1 MKIKKSFLTF
11 IALAAM
17 LAASTICNAQNM
29 VSGSVE
35 GLKKAGVALVDID
48 YSKAVIMGMGEQAFA
63 SYEEEWNKDLS
74 DITLAFINGINEKT
88 GTLLSVGHS
97 IDCDLVM
104 KIQVISISERGEWKC
119 KAIVTDKQNQ
129 NLCEIDEIISK
140 GCKIGTKMHHIKVG
154 ASNAGNKL
162 GKFLAKQIKKLKY

>member
-1 MKIKKSFLTF
+1 MEITKYLKLS
-11 IALAAM
+11 IAAVAM
-17 LAASTICNAQNM
+17 IVSMPVCNAQNKA
-29 VSGSVE
+29 SGSVE

-63 SYEEEWNKDLS
+63 DYEDEWKKDMP
-74 DITLAFINGINEKT
+74 DVTMAFINGINEKT
-88 GTLLSVGHS
+88 GNLLSVGHS

-104 KIQVISISERGEWKC
+104 KIQVVSISERGDWKC
-119 KAIVTDKQNQ
+119 RAIITNKQNE

-140 GCKIGTKMHHIKVG
+140 GCKVGTKLHHIKVG

-162 GKFLAKQIKKLKY
+162 GKFLCKQIKKLK

>member
-1 MKIKKSFLTF
+1 MKTTKHLKVS
-11 IALAAM
+11 IAAIAM
-17 LAASTICNAQNM
+17 IVSMSVCNAQTM
-29 VSGSVE
+29 ASGSVE

-162 GKFLAKQIKKLKY
+162 GKFLAKQIKKLK

>member
-1 MKIKKSFLTF
+1 MKITKQLKVS
-11 IALAAM
+11 IAVIAM
-17 LAASTICNAQNM
+17 IVSMSVCNAQNM
-29 VSGSVE
+29 TSGSVE

-162 GKFLAKQIKKLKY
+162 GKFLAKQIKKLK